1 MASAFVDCHGTSQ
14 LLGLHDLEFCG
25 QETNPDD
32 SGRHADGSQGGQ
44 KPRIEMFGQFMS
56 IPWIP
61 TRTVWDLGSLEF
73 DRSLGVVAL

>member
-1 MASAFVDCHGTSQ
+1 MTVAATPMARREVKNLAH
-14 LLGLHDLEFCG
+14 
-25 QETNPDD
+25 
-32 SGRHADGSQGGQ
+32 
-44 KPRIEMFGQFMS
+44 IEIFGQFMS